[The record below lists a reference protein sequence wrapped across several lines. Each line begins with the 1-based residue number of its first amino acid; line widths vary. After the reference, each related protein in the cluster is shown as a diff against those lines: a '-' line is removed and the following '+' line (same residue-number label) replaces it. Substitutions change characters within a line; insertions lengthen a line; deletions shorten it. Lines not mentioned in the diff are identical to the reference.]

1 MNPATMD
8 LFEPV
13 ALGSSKLKVSRIGLG
28 LREIGL
34 DPTRTAELLARSVE
48 LGVRYLD
55 VAPTYGDG
63 IAERRLGAALPAL
76 GRENVV
82 ISTKVGQLLRPP
94 NPARRMGHALL
105 ETVTGGEAGR
115 AAFAR
120 RAGRA
125 LRAPADRLRR
135 PSAPSPATPA
145 SPPPTPVPGASAAA
159 GDPAGEPAGPTLV
172 GFCDYSYD
180 GVMRGLEESLARLRT
195 DRVELVFIHD
205 PDLHHRQALRGGY
218 RALDALRKAGTIDA
232 VGVGMNHT
240 EMLVRFAGE
249 GDFDAFLIAGRY
261 SLLDQSA
268 ADRLFPVAAERGIAI
283 IAAGVFNGGILADPI
298 PGAIFDYAPASEER
312 LREAQRRREIC
323 DRHGVSIKAAA
334 LQFPMA
340 HPAVTS
346 VLLGATS
353 AAELDESIDLLRTPL
368 PPGLWTDLQAEGCI
382 APGVPVPA

>member
-1 MNPATMD
+1 MD
-8 LFEPV
+8 LFEPI
-13 ALGSSKLKVSRIGLG
+13 ALGSSKLTVSRIGLG
-28 LREIGL
+28 LREIGR
-34 DPTRTAELLARSVE
+34 DPARTAELLVRAVE
-48 LGVRYLD
+48 LGVRYVD

-63 IAERRLGAALPAL
+63 IAERRLGAALPTL
-76 GRENVV
+76 GRENLV

-94 NPARRMGHALL
+94 NPARRVGHALL

-115 AAFAR
+115 AAFGR
-120 RAGRA
+120 RARRA

-135 PSAPSPATPA
+135 PSAPPPATPA
-145 SPPPTPVPGASAAA
+145 SSLPTPDPTPGTATDTQAV
-159 GDPAGEPAGPTLV
+159 EPQGPTLV

-180 GVMRGLEESLARLRT
+180 GVMRGLEESLARLHT
-195 DRVELVFIHD
+195 DRVDLVFIHD

-218 RALDALRKAGTIDA
+218 RALDALRRAGTIDA
-232 VGVGMNHT
+232 VGVGMNQT
-240 EMLVRFAGE
+240 EMLVRFAEE

-268 ADRLFPVAAERGIAI
+268 ADRLFPVATERGIAI
-283 IAAGVFNGGILADPI
+283 IAAGVFNGGILADPV

-312 LREAQRRREIC
+312 LREALRRREIC
-323 DRHGVSIKAAA
+323 DRHGASIKAAA
-334 LQFPMA
+334 LQFPIA

-353 AAELDESIDLLRTPL
+353 VAELDESIDLLRTPL
-368 PPGLWTDLQAEGCI
+368 PPELWTDLKAEGCI